1 MLYLARKVDEDI
13 FVTDL
18 NGKVLLRLVVAKAR
32 SGEVS
37 IAFDEFTEVKVWR
50 GELHRKIQKEN
61 AITKLRLGHARANT
75 VNK

>member
-37 IAFDEFTEVKVWR
+37 IAFDEFTEVKT
-50 GELHRKIQKEN
+50 IQ
-61 AITKLRLGHARANT
+61 IRTGARNRYFG
-75 VNK
+75 